1 MKFTRITSAVL
12 IVAFLSACQTGP
24 KETGG
29 TLVGAGLG
37 ALAGS
42 QIGSGRGQLAAVAI
56 GAVAGAM
63 LGGNIGRSLDAADR
77 QYAIQAQTQAH
88 AAPLGQQI
96 NWNNP
101 QSGNYGSYT
110 PMREGRDVNTGG
122 YCREYQ
128 TVINVGGRQ
137 ETAYG
142 TACKQPN
149 GDWKVVN

>member
-1 MKFTRITSAVL
+1 MKFIRIAPVVL
-12 IVAFLSACQTGP
+12 MVALLSACQSGP

-29 TLVGAGLG
+29 TLLGAGLG

-42 QIGSGRGQLAAVAI
+42 QIGSGKGKLAAVAI

-63 LGGNIGRSLDAADR
+63 IGGNIGRTLDAADR
-77 QYAIQAQTQAH
+77 RYAMQAQTQAH
-88 AAPLGQQI
+88 ASPLGQQV

-101 QSGNYGSYT
+101 QSGNYGSFT
-110 PMREGRDVNTGG
+110 PTRDGRDANTGA

-142 TACKQPN
+142 TACKQPD
-149 GDWKVVN
+149 GSWKISN